1 MISRK
6 KIKMQN
12 IIFLTV
18 LSICI
23 CEVIFLPIMI
33 DGQMNNGDIEVTT
46 ELLNDLKVRRAFI
59 YRKGVFA
66 EVSDWHIFKFEM
78 KQGVEYIAR
87 MKVTAVDGGYFSVAI
102 RGATNLS
109 AYFETIGNPI
119 TNYIFETKYTGDATT
134 TGQVDVTYI
143 LVTSTQNPTYTL
155 YINKTGFAGWWWMA
169 LSGIGSLAVLI
180 FIFTFMI
187 VGLVSTSKR
196 KKKKRKRK

>member
-33 DGQMNNGDIEVTT
+33 DGQMNNGDMEFTT
-46 ELLNDLKVRRAFI
+46 EIISDLRIRRPLM
-59 YRKGVFA
+59 YRKGVF
-66 EVSDWHIFKFEM
+66 EKQSDWHIFKFKM

-87 MKVTAVDGGYFSVAI
+87 MKVTAVDGGYFIVAI

-109 AYFETIGNPI
+109 VYYEDIVNPI
-119 TNYIFETKYTGDATT
+119 TNYLFETKYTGDATT
-134 TGQVDVTYI
+134 TGQLDVTYI

-155 YINKTGFAGWWWMA
+155 YLNKTGFAGWWWIA
-169 LSGIGSLAVLI
+169 LSGIGALAVLI

-187 VGLVSTSKR
+187 IGMISVSKR
-196 KKKKRKRK
+196 KKKKRRKK